1 MDSST
6 IPAAVKAVIDGK
18 NVEMRAPTQE
28 YAQLLAERVRE
39 HVRRFGVETQ
49 GPRGDFSFKHPLT
62 GKTVFVRY
70 GVGSERRRG
79 CNTTFSVFREL

>member
-1 MDSST
+1 MDSNT
-6 IPAAVKAVIDGK
+6 IPAAVKAAIEGK

-28 YAQLLAERVRE
+28 YAQVMAECVRDYI
-39 HVRRFGVETQ
+39 RAFGVETQ

-79 CNTTFSVFREL
+79 CNTTFSVFRDV